1 MNLTRNHRLLKKL
14 EMQSRIDLKK
24 LLKLKYLKKNDLKD
38 KIIFL
43 NTKRRRVTGQRDGGL
58 TGLLLDKLIL
68 SKAIFSF
75 LHVIEKKNQKKD
87 KK

>member
-1 MNLTRNHRLLKKL
+1 MI
-14 EMQSRIDLKK
+14 IDLKK
-24 LLKLKYLKKNDLKD
+24 LLKLKYLTKNDLRI

-58 TGLLLDKLIL
+58 TGLFLDKLIL

>member
-1 MNLTRNHRLLKKL
+1 MI
-14 EMQSRIDLKK
+14 IDLKK
-24 LLKLKYLKKNDLKD
+24 LLKLKYLKKNDLRI
-38 KIIFL
+38 KIVFL

>member
-1 MNLTRNHRLLKKL
+1 L
-14 EMQSRIDLKK
+14 I
-24 LLKLKYLKKNDLKD
+24 
-38 KIIFL
+38 
-43 NTKRRRVTGQRDGGL
+43 NTKRRRVTEQPDGGL
-58 TGLLLDKLIL
+58 TGLFLDKLIL

>member
-1 MNLTRNHRLLKKL
+1 MI
-14 EMQSRIDLKK
+14 IDLKK

-38 KIIFL
+38 KIVFL
-43 NTKRRRVTGQRDGGL
+43 NIKRRRVTGQRDGGL
-58 TGLLLDKLIL
+58 TGLFLDKLIL

>member
-1 MNLTRNHRLLKKL
+1 MTLTRNHRLLKKL

-24 LLKLKYLKKNDLKD
+24 LLKLKYLKKNDLKA
-38 KIIFL
+38 KIKFL

-58 TGLLLDKLIL
+58 TGLFLDKLIL

>member
-1 MNLTRNHRLLKKL
+1 MI
-14 EMQSRIDLKK
+14 IDLKK
-24 LLKLKYLKKNDLKD
+24 LLKLKYLKKNDLRI

-58 TGLLLDKLIL
+58 TGLFLDKLI
-68 SKAIFSF
+68 SPKAIFSF